1 LNRATFSEPP
11 SMFEAD
17 RDKLIKILRM
27 FSSNHDGEVASAAR
41 RAHDL
46 IKARALDWDDLIIRV
61 RNSSSGYSH
70 QRQPE
75 PDWEEVV
82 DDDEATMIRRCAERS
97 AALSAWENEFIESIS
112 GSILEWGKLT
122 PKQHA
127 VLDRI
132 VNKLKL
138 RGIWED
144 I

>member
-1 LNRATFSEPP
+1 
-11 SMFEAD
+11 MFEAD

-27 FSSNHDGEVASAAR
+27 FSSDHDGEVASAAR
-41 RAHDL
+41 RAHAL
-46 IKARALDWDDLIIRV
+46 VKARALDWDDLIIKIHA
-61 RNSSSGYSH
+61 SAGA
-70 QRQPE
+70 RQERPK

-82 DDDEATMIRRCAERS
+82 DDDEAAMIRRCAER
-97 AALSAWENEFIESIS
+97 AMALSAWENEFITSIS
-112 GSILEWGKLT
+112 DSILEWGKLT

-138 RGIWED
+138 RGIWDD